1 MLPDR
6 IRPGARTTTRP
17 TNREE
22 PGMDEKKTD
31 LSSKEN
37 VAKGQK
43 VYDQIVAG
51 KVRDVNTTLDATY
64 GRKEG

>member
-1 MLPDR
+1 M
-6 IRPGARTTTRP
+6 G
-17 TNREE
+17 
-22 PGMDEKKTD
+22 EKKQD

-51 KVRDVNTTLDATY
+51 KAKAKDVPAALDATY
-64 GRKEG
+64 GRNRKR

>member
-1 MLPDR
+1 M
-6 IRPGARTTTRP
+6 GA
-17 TNREE
+17 
-22 PGMDEKKTD
+22 KKND

-64 GRKEG
+64 GRKRKG